1 MSEDMWS
8 CIYALIFHQSTLNG
22 IKSLHELGTP
32 ALDNIY
38 YVCPNGR
45 KGIAYMAI
53 ISHAN

>member
-1 MSEDMWS
+1 MYICTYLSS
-8 CIYALIFHQSTLNG
+8 VYTLNG

-53 ISHAN
+53 IFHAN

>member
-8 CIYALIFHQSTLNG
+8 CIYALIFHQSTLNR